1 MDSSSLTNHFLC
13 SHLQRANAVYEVNGV
28 VGRKNAE
35 EPEDLYAH
43 MMWPYFGFKDVT
55 PEEMHL

>member
-1 MDSSSLTNHFLC
+1 MASSSLTNRFICLY
-13 SHLQRANAVYEVNGV
+13 SQGAKAVYEVNGA

-43 MMWPYFGFKDVT
+43 MMWPFFGFKDVT